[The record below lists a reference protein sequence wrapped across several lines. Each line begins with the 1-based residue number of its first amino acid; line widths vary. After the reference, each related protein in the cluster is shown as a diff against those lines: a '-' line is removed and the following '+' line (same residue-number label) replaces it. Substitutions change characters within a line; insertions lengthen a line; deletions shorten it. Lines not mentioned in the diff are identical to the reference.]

1 MNNVISFD
9 KPIFENKLD
18 NKEFLKIISGTI
30 KEEELY
36 VFFSDQGCIKTL
48 GLNMTGEISY
58 FVGEPFY
65 MKIGSEKSKTKEILP
80 NDVIPKTW
88 ELVSEKISIMNVLS
102 YFIFRSFFMIMFSK
116 NLLITEL
123 DNMNFDKQKINEI
136 INFKKEFNEQSLKDW
151 DMDKI
156 KKNISQ
162 VNPRAKIF
170 FISSK
175 TGEGIDG
182 WIDYLRSSGGGAVS
196 KTPYAVK

>member
-1 MNNVISFD
+1 MNNVISFN

-156 KKNISQ
+156 KNISIELG
-162 VNPRAKIF
+162 KIY
-170 FISSK
+170 FIDMMKEEKLIKDIS
-175 TGEGIDG
+175 I
-182 WIDYLRSSGGGAVS
+182 ILL
-196 KTPYAVK
+196 